1 MNKAVII
8 TNAFLILISLS
19 FSSYAGRTTGSVQ
32 GTPTVYSVNPQVMQL
47 CNTYST
53 ITGECSGDMFTFTK
67 TYTDNDGFCDIAA
80 VEPGQ
85 PACDFGPTSGMTPG
99 HVYNYIRLVMKRDM
113 KLRGTVAITGA
124 NAGNAN
130 ITHCSTSSS
139 NTNSDDIVAAGVAG
153 QSPTTQTLTMLTA
166 PGNETFQGNASI
178 GTANTTNQE
187 SEDMG
192 RAYFAGFAGT
202 SLAKDGGSPYYFTWS
217 YATPSNGQLWL
228 GDANEAGDNITMIY
242 ALSSAY
248 TAEKAKYP
256 VFTMTI
262 DVTDSLYCGV
272 VDGTNDGSG
281 AEADEVCYCEN
292 GSPSISYTI
301 TD

>member
-1 MNKAVII
+1 MYKSKII
-8 TNAFLILISLS
+8 TSSALFLMILTLNAF
-19 FSSYAGRTTGSVQ
+19 AGRTTGSVQ

-53 ITGECSGDMFTFTK
+53 TTGECSGDIFTFTK
-67 TYTDNDGFCDIAA
+67 TYTANDGFCDIAS
-80 VEPGQ
+80 VDPGQ
-85 PACDFGPTSGMTPG
+85 QACDFGPTTGMTPG

-113 KLRGTVAITGA
+113 KLNGTVEITGS

-130 ITHCSTSSS
+130 TSFCSTNSS
-139 NTNSDDIVAAGVAG
+139 NTNSGDIVAAGTAG
-153 QSPTTQTLTMLTA
+153 QSSTTQTLTMLTA
-166 PGNETFQGNASI
+166 PGNETFQGNASV
-178 GTANTTNQE
+178 GTANTTNQAQ
-187 SEDMG
+187 EDMG
-192 RAYFAGFAGT
+192 RAYFAGFEGT
-202 SLAKDGGSPYYFTWS
+202 NLAKDGGSPYYFNWS
-217 YATPSNGQLWL
+217 YATPTNGQLWL
-228 GDANEAGDNITMIY
+228 GNANESGDTITMIY

-248 TAEKAKYP
+248 TAQKGKFP
-256 VFTMTI
+256 LFTMTI

-281 AEADEVCYCEN
+281 AEADEICYCEN

>member
-1 MNKAVII
+1 MYKPSILTSILII
-8 TNAFLILISLS
+8 FALLSTNA
-19 FSSYAGRTTGSVQ
+19 YAGRTTNAVL

-53 ITGECSGDMFTFTK
+53 TTGECSGDIFTFTK
-67 TYTDNDGFCDIAA
+67 TYTANDGFCDIAA

-85 PACDFGPTSGMTPG
+85 QACDFGPTSGMTPG

-113 KLRGTVAITGA
+113 KLKGTVAITGA

-130 ITHCSTSSS
+130 ITHCSTSSA
-139 NTNSDDIVAAGVAG
+139 NTNSGDIVAAAVAG

-178 GTANTTNQE
+178 GTANTTDQAL
-187 SEDMG
+187 EDMG
-192 RAYFAGFAGT
+192 RAYFAGFEGT
-202 SLAKDGGSPYYFTWS
+202 SLAKDGESPYYFYWS
-217 YATPSNGQLWL
+217 YATPSNSMLWL
-228 GDANEAGDNITMIY
+228 GNANEAGDEITMVY

-248 TAEKAKYP
+248 TVEKGKFP

-281 AEADEVCYCEN
+281 AAADEICYCEN